1 VGRSEGPSSQPTTT
15 RDLMLV
21 LLAVAAGCVDATSFL
36 GLGQVLTAA
45 MTGNTVLLGVALG
58 QADAQAALRSAV
70 ALGAFLAGAF
80 AGAAIVGRGA
90 PGIIWSP
97 AVTLAL
103 ALELVI
109 LVALAIAW
117 HLLEGRPGWTFDHRY
132 PLIVGAGLA
141 MGIQSAAAQRIGVPG
156 VATTY
161 VTGTLTSLA
170 ARLVDW
176 LRDSDTAAPGNQAA
190 KIGAPWLP
198 ATVWIAYGAGA
209 VFAGAAHHLWSPLVL
224 PSLARGVRW
233 STAALLL
240 PIGIIALVILIA
252 AIAYRRR
259 AG

>member
-1 VGRSEGPSSQPTTT
+1 
-15 RDLMLV
+15 MLA

-45 MTGNTVLLGVALG
+45 MTGNTVLLGLALG
-58 QADAQAALRSAV
+58 QADAQAALRSSV
-70 ALGAFLAGAF
+70 ALVGFVAGAF
-80 AGAAIVGRGA
+80 VGAAIVGRGPQA
-90 PGIIWSP
+90 TIWSP
-97 AVTLAL
+97 AITWAL

-109 LVALAIAW
+109 LVALAVAW
-117 HLLEGRPGWTFDHRY
+117 HLLEGRAAWTFDHRY

-170 ARLVDW
+170 ARVVGW
-176 LRDSDTAAPGNQAA
+176 LRNARAAARADQAGR
-190 KIGAPWLP
+190 IGAPWLP

-209 VFAGAAHHLWSPLVL
+209 VFAGATYHLWSPVVL
-224 PSLARGVRW
+224 PSLAHEVRW

-240 PIGIIALVILIA
+240 PIGIVALVILTA

-259 AG
+259 PAAA